1 MDPPYP
7 LLSKLEEDV
16 KTNLILHPQI
26 SSFIQLFLRYLK
38 EPRYQAPLTITEL
51 STLFKKFYQDL
62 NVLTICIF
70 TQSNSTKKQL
80 ISHCDY
86 FNENPKVFDYLL
98 AIANYSTSSIRL
110 LKRSDNDALYQLRVF
125 NYYKLLTIFESI
137 HLAELELF
145 QSVSLGD
152 DICLY
157 DKIFRFD
164 QKDTIYQEFLQEKL
178 NCLRQLN
185 LSFKHFIDQDLGNQD
200 KLVNIIDNLT
210 QEDLISLQEDLT
222 SLNTEITPYA
232 KLKKIVS
239 LHKNLI
245 KLFSQK
251 GFENKEINNDLLLP
265 ALIYLLVYKLETN
278 DLYLSFLFIRNFL
291 NLIDSSP
298 IELYQINLYLSYNPA
313 QERTPLSSSKYKKS
327 DILGYL
333 NLQDSQ
339 DLPQEQ
345 SHILSDEFKFFTND
359 KELIS
364 YINQKFLNTGELNYY
379 LTNFEAMIVYLSNM
393 TIAELLSNSETEISS
408 DLRNSSILKHPIDK
422 LVDEELLTHF
432 QFPDGELANEMKAT
446 ENKVREDEA
455 GRSRS
460 SSLLNTIS
468 NKINETRSRSSSL
481 RKEKFPSLPTPTE
494 ELEEN
499 SGFAMMRN
507 ILGRFSSASGAT
519 EGVYDEENNDSPQSN
534 LKKTNSFISKVSP
547 IHSRTRSSSLENATA
562 TPGHYKRNSI
572 TAKFT
577 SGVSEF
583 MTKLNQPAIPSN
595 LHPDNSVSN
604 VSLQSIEDGD
614 SDATMSRRPT
624 AGRNRTTSIQ
634 ILDKWFGNLSPSQTN
649 SQPLTVQQQEAIPA
663 STMPSVQPPIPP
675 KAKPEV
681 LSEELIVDIEQL
693 TKFHNSDFES
703 LSIQDL
709 RELKNYYDQLC
720 QDLLSNGNHESNG
733 KIYVNSRT
741 NSIDKVGSHAN
752 SLDKFIGKEAP
763 EAGDL
768 NSKAESVESSDRFGT
783 ATIITSS
790 NNSL

>member
-210 QEDLISLQEDLT
+210 QEDLILLQEDLT

-291 NLIDSSP
+291 NLIDSLP

-446 ENKVREDEA
+446 ENKVRKMRLED
-455 GRSRS
+455 RDR
-460 SSLLNTIS
+460 
-468 NKINETRSRSSSL
+468 
-481 RKEKFPSLPTPTE
+481 
-494 ELEEN
+494 
-499 SGFAMMRN
+499 
-507 ILGRFSSASGAT
+507 
-519 EGVYDEENNDSPQSN
+519 
-534 LKKTNSFISKVSP
+534 
-547 IHSRTRSSSLENATA
+547 H
-562 TPGHYKRNSI
+562 
-572 TAKFT
+572 
-577 SGVSEF
+577 
-583 MTKLNQPAIPSN
+583 
-595 LHPDNSVSN
+595 
-604 VSLQSIEDGD
+604 
-614 SDATMSRRPT
+614 
-624 AGRNRTTSIQ
+624 
-634 ILDKWFGNLSPSQTN
+634 
-649 SQPLTVQQQEAIPA
+649 
-663 STMPSVQPPIPP
+663 
-675 KAKPEV
+675 
-681 LSEELIVDIEQL
+681 
-693 TKFHNSDFES
+693 
-703 LSIQDL
+703 
-709 RELKNYYDQLC
+709 LC
-720 QDLLSNGNHESNG
+720 
-733 KIYVNSRT
+733 
-741 NSIDKVGSHAN
+741 
-752 SLDKFIGKEAP
+752 
-763 EAGDL
+763 
-768 NSKAESVESSDRFGT
+768 
-783 ATIITSS
+783 
-790 NNSL
+790 